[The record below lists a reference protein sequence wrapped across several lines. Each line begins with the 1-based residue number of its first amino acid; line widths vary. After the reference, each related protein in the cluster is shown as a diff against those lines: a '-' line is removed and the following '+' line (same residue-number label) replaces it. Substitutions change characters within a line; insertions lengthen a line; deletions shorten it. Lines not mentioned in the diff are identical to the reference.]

1 MVSPTRRRT
10 YHLVGGK
17 GQRGA
22 CVRLSRPAA
31 ALAWVYVALV
41 LLIAVGVPYFS
52 IISTSLIKLRGYGLA
67 AGNFTLAHY
76 VELFTKNSLTLAVSS
91 ASLCAVLGTLLAAAV
106 HGKRSRAARAVEAAG
121 MLPEM
126 LPGIVLV
133 IGVMLFWNRLYRF
146 IPLYNTMGI
155 MVAAYVALF
164 LPYTIQYVSSAYTQI
179 SDSLT
184 AAAQVFGGSPAY
196 VFRRVTLPLLSRGVL
211 SGWMMTF
218 IIAFRELVT
227 ASLIAP
233 PNVLVVSTYIV
244 REFEQG
250 SVSVGMAMAV
260 LCVLLTTTA
269 LILLNLAINRRKGSI

>member
-1 MVSPTRRRT
+1 M
-10 YHLVGGK
+10 
-17 GQRGA
+17 
-22 CVRLSRPAA
+22 RLSRPAA

-76 VELFTKNSLTLAVSS
+76 VELFTENTRGVQALKNSLTLAVSS

-196 VFRRVTLPLLSRGVL
+196 VFRRARHAAAALARRALRLDDDLHHRLPRAGDSQPDRAAERAGGVHL
-211 SGWMMTF
+211 HRAR
-218 IIAFRELVT
+218 I
-227 ASLIAP
+227 
-233 PNVLVVSTYIV
+233 
-244 REFEQG
+244 
-250 SVSVGMAMAV
+250 
-260 LCVLLTTTA
+260 
-269 LILLNLAINRRKGSI
+269 